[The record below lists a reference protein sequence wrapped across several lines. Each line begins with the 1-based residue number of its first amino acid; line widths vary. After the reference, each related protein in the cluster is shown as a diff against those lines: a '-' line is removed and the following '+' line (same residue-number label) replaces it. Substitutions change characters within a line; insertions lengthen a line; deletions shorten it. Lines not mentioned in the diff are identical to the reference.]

1 MLDSTLSQ
9 ADGLLALSTSRAA
22 RLLAMVSHGDEQ
34 AELPLLWRLC
44 SVLTDFGYPV
54 TVLDATVCEDASNP
68 GLEQS
73 LSNACWVA
81 TDKVDAPHWSVL
93 PAGIGVQQ
101 LCLGPADRLDK
112 LRRLGHLFPADGV
125 VILYCN
131 AEWMVSLLA
140 DTDTEPLLVVSA
152 TKTSVMSSYL
162 ALKRLLKRGNIE
174 PTIVNLVSE
183 WGAGALSLGECARNF
198 LGYDVKPIKIVAR
211 SDDTPAGDDLQRL
224 ALRLLESAVPLSSR
238 ASLSLGLGSRPALLR
253 EARSH

>member
-9 ADGLLALSTSRAA
+9 ADGLLALSTTRAA
-22 RLLAMVSHGDEQ
+22 RLLAVVSHGDEQ

-54 TVLDATVCEDASNP
+54 TVLDATVCEDADNP

-73 LSNACWVA
+73 LGNPGWHA
-81 TDKVDAPHWSVL
+81 TVGVETPQWSVV
-93 PAGIGVQQ
+93 PAGMGVQN
-101 LCLGPADRLDK
+101 LCLTASDRTDK
-112 LRRLGHLFPADGV
+112 LRRLGNLFPSDGV

-152 TKTSVMSSYL
+152 MKTSVMTSYL
-162 ALKRLLKRGNIE
+162 ALKRLLKMGNIE
-174 PTIVNLVSE
+174 PTVVNLVPE
-183 WGAGALSLGECARNF
+183 RGAEAISLGECAKNF

-224 ALRLLESAVPLSSR
+224 ALRLLESAIPLASR
-238 ASLSLGLGSRPALLR
+238 SAMARGSIHRPAMR
-253 EARSH
+253 QEARSH